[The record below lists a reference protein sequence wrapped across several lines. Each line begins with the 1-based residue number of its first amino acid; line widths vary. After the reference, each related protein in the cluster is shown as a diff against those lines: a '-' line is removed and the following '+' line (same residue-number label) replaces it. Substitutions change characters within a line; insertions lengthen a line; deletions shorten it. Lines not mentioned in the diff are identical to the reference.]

1 MHGIG
6 GKGMRILS
14 VTAQKPDGT
23 GSGVYL
29 TELVK
34 GLDKLGHTQAVVAG
48 VTKEDAIILPQ
59 SVQCYPVYY
68 KTEELP
74 FPVCG
79 MSDEMPYESTRYC
92 DMTESMTVQFEQAF
106 KEKICAVV
114 EAFSPDVILCH
125 HLYYLTSLIR
135 AQFPDKKI
143 YGFCHGSDMR
153 QIKKNPWQR
162 DFVRN
167 QIPKLD
173 TIFALHNE
181 QKKEICDYYGCPEEK
196 VTVIGT
202 GYNGNVF
209 YRRNEL
215 KEEHDELRLVFV
227 GKISEKKGVKSLL
240 RSMKHM
246 GDYEKNV
253 ELSLIGGSGNERE
266 YKEIQSIAKQCDC
279 KVHFC
284 GRVSQDELVS
294 TLNKGDV
301 FVLPS
306 FYEGLPLVIIE
317 ALACGLNVV
326 CTDLSGIKDW
336 LSFALPEHEVVF
348 VKPPQFYNQDE
359 PVEETLPD
367 FEKRLAEA
375 ICLAKNNR
383 VPEAEQ
389 IQRLSWDGLCKRVE
403 KTVSQK

>member
-1 MHGIG
+1 
-6 GKGMRILS
+6 MRILS

-34 GLDKLGHTQAVVAG
+34 GLEKLGHTQAVVTG
-48 VTKEDAIILPQ
+48 VTKEDTIVLPE

-92 DMTESMTVQFEQAF
+92 DMTEDMTLQFEKTFSQT
-106 KEKICAVV
+106 IRRVV
-114 EAFSPDVILCH
+114 EEFCPDVILCH

-135 AQFPDKKI
+135 ELYPNKKI

-153 QIKKNPWQR
+153 QVKKNSWQR
-162 DFVRN
+162 EFIRK

-173 TIFALHNE
+173 GIFALHNE
-181 QKKEICDYYGCPEEK
+181 QKKEICEYYNCPKEK

-202 GYNGNVF
+202 GYNGDVF
-209 YRRNEL
+209 VRRSV
-215 KEEHDELRLVFV
+215 KKEHDEFRLVFV

-240 RSMKHM
+240 RSMKYIKDCE
-246 GDYEKNV
+246 GKIV
-253 ELSLIGGSGNERE
+253 LSLIGGYGKEDE
-266 YKEIQSIAKQCDC
+266 YKEIQEIASNCTC
-279 KVHFC
+279 EVRFC
-284 GRVSQDELVS
+284 GRVSQEELVC
-294 TLNKGDV
+294 TLNEGDV

-326 CTDLSGIKDW
+326 CTDLPGIKDW
-336 LSFALPEHEVVF
+336 LSFALPEQEVVF
-348 VKPPQFYNQDE
+348 VEPPRFYNQDE

-367 FEKRLAEA
+367 FEKRLAKA
-375 ICLAKNNR
+375 ICQARNNK
-383 VPEAEQ
+383 VPEKET
-389 IQRLSWDGLCKRVE
+389 IERLSWDGLCDRVE
-403 KTVSQK
+403 KTVSP

>member
-1 MHGIG
+1 
-6 GKGMRILS
+6 MRILS

-34 GLDKLGHTQAVVAG
+34 GLEKLGHTQAVVAG
-48 VTKEDAIILPQ
+48 ITKEDAIVLPEN
-59 SVQCYPVYY
+59 VKCYPVYY

-92 DMTESMTVQFEQAF
+92 DMTETMTLQFTSKFSQT
-106 KEKICAVV
+106 IRGVV
-114 EAFSPDVILCH
+114 EEFEPDVILCH

-135 AQFPDKKI
+135 DLYPNKKI

-153 QIKKNPWQR
+153 QVKKNSWQR
-162 DFVRN
+162 EFVRK

-173 TIFALHNE
+173 GIFALHNE
-181 QKKEICDYYGCPEEK
+181 QKKEICDYYGCPKEK

-202 GYNGNVF
+202 GYNGDVF
-209 YRRNEL
+209 FRSSEL
-215 KEEHDELRLVFV
+215 KKEHDELKLVFV

-240 RSMKHM
+240 RSMKYM
-246 GDYEKNV
+246 ENCEKKII
-253 ELSLIGGSGNERE
+253 LSLIGGYGNEEE
-266 YKEIQSIAKQCDC
+266 YHEIQTIAKECNC
-279 KVHFC
+279 EVRFC
-284 GRVSQDELVS
+284 GRVSQEELVS
-294 TLNKGDV
+294 TLNEGDV

-326 CTDLSGIKDW
+326 CTDLPGIQNW
-336 LSFALPEHEVVF
+336 LDFALPEHEVVF
-348 VKPPQFYNQDE
+348 VEPPKFYNQDE
-359 PVEETLPD
+359 PVKETLPD
-367 FEKRLAEA
+367 FEKRLAKA
-375 ICLAKNNR
+375 ICEAKEHN
-383 VPEAEQ
+383 VPEKEK
-389 IQRLSWDGLCKRVE
+389 IEGLSWDGLCKRVE
-403 KTVSQK
+403 KTVSQS